1 MFEDKEPN
9 DWLFRRTLDIAVESR
24 IIAQSTAVEGTTSM
38 QDDTTATPQSVRNY
52 EKRLH
57 RHRQLYW
64 RTLLPVLVVLAASAM
79 LGFPL
84 QGLLLAILGVLI
96 ALLFMLREVID
107 VLGYLG
113 SLQRDAAISRAVLHK
128 ELAELKDPALRRDD
142 GAAP

>member
-1 MFEDKEPN
+1 M
-9 DWLFRRTLDIAVESR
+9 ESR
-24 IIAQSTAVEGTTSM
+24 IIAQSTAAEGATSM

-64 RTLLPVLVVLAASAM
+64 RTLLPVVVVLAASAM
-79 LGFPL
+79 LGFPM
-84 QGLLLAILGVLI
+84 QGILLASLGVLI

-113 SLQRDAAISRAVLHK
+113 SLQRDAAISRAALHK
-128 ELAELKDPALRRDD
+128 ELAEQKVPGLKRND
-142 GAAP
+142 GTSP

>member
-1 MFEDKEPN
+1 MFENKEPN
-9 DWLFRRTLDIAVESR
+9 GWLFRRTLDIAVESR
-24 IIAQSTAVEGTTSM
+24 IIAQSTAAEGTMRM
-38 QDDTTATPQSVRNY
+38 QDDTAATPHSVRNY

-64 RTLLPVLVVLAASAM
+64 RILLPVLVVLIASAM

-84 QGLLLAILGVLI
+84 QGILLAILGVLI

-113 SLQRDAAISRAVLHK
+113 SLQRDAAISRATLHK
-128 ELAELKDPALRRDD
+128 ELSERKDPGLSRDD
-142 GAAP
+142 GTSP

>member
-1 MFEDKEPN
+1 
-9 DWLFRRTLDIAVESR
+9 
-24 IIAQSTAVEGTTSM
+24 M

-64 RTLLPVLVVLAASAM
+64 RTLLPVVVVLAASAM
-79 LGFPL
+79 LGFPM
-84 QGLLLAILGVLI
+84 QGILLASLGVLI

-113 SLQRDAAISRAVLHK
+113 SLQRDAAISRAALHK
-128 ELAELKDPALRRDD
+128 ELAEQKVPGLKRND
-142 GAAP
+142 GTSP